1 MLAAVAVA
9 AAACSGSSKPSATP
23 TVGAAVV
30 TDPRPAGTIS
40 HEGRWLTDAA
50 GRVLMLHGTNMVS
63 KGAPYYPA
71 AAGFDDDD
79 GAWLE
84 ANGFD
89 VVRLGVMATALMP
102 EPGKVSETYL
112 DQIGQTVDM
121 LARHD
126 ILVLLD
132 FHQDGW
138 GESVGSD
145 GFPAWMT
152 LTGDAQNTHTTFPLY
167 YVTNPAIQA
176 AFQSFW
182 DNAPGPGAVEAS
194 AAMAYARAGDSTS
207 TIQ

>member
-112 DQIGQTVDM
+112 DQIRRSVREVGRLTPESLEPETRDR
-121 LARHD
+121 LLEAFRDWAR
-126 ILVLLD
+126 
-132 FHQDGW
+132 
-138 GESVGSD
+138 ES
-145 GFPAWMT
+145 PP
-152 LTGDAQNTHTTFPLY
+152 Q
-167 YVTNPAIQA
+167 
-176 AFQSFW
+176 
-182 DNAPGPGAVEAS
+182 
-194 AAMAYARAGDSTS
+194 
-207 TIQ
+207 